1 MVINALICDD
11 DQKYVDQISEYLD
24 HYCYDHSLSYTVKTF
39 TDGTQVKDSDEVY
52 NIAFLD
58 IEVGNVSGLDIA
70 KSLKEKNKNIIIFFV
85 TEYEKYIDD
94 AMDLFALRFIKKP
107 VTENRIYKGLDKAI
121 DLINEDEISFYL
133 KDSRKIKN
141 IKSIKSKDIIYVET
155 GNHKTMVFTNSGCYE
170 SAQLLDYWEKQLT
183 NICFARTHKS
193 FIVNMEYID
202 EYKRNEVKLKNG
214 KIVPIAYKRQTE
226 FRKIFWNY
234 LKRRK

>member
-11 DQKYVDQISEYLD
+11 DQKCVNQISEYLD
-24 HYCYDHSLSYTVKTF
+24 HYCYDHSLSYSVKSF
-39 TDGTQVKDSDEVY
+39 TDGMQAIHSEAVY

-58 IEVGNVSGLDIA
+58 IEIGNVSGLDIA
-70 KSLKEKNKNIIIFFV
+70 KTLKEKNKNIIIFFV

-107 VTENRIYKGLDKAI
+107 VTESRIYKGLDKAI

-133 KDSRKIKN
+133 KDSNQIKN
-141 IKSIKSKDIIYVET
+141 IKSKDIIYVET

-170 SAQLLDYWEKQLT
+170 SAQLLDYWERKLT
-183 NICFARTHKS
+183 NICFARPHKS

-202 EYKRNEVKLKNG
+202 EYKRNEVKLKSG
-214 KIVPIAYKRQTE
+214 KIVPVAYKRQTE

>member
-11 DQKYVDQISEYLD
+11 DQKCVDQISEYLD
-24 HYCYDHSLSYTVKTF
+24 HYCYDHSLSYSVKSF
-39 TDGTQVKDSDEVY
+39 TDGMQAIHSEAVY

-58 IEVGNVSGLDIA
+58 IEIGNVSGLDIA
-70 KSLKEKNKNIIIFFV
+70 KALKEKNKNIIIFFV

-107 VTENRIYKGLDKAI
+107 VTESRIYKGLDKGI

-133 KDSRKIKN
+133 KDSNKIKN
-141 IKSIKSKDIIYVET
+141 IKSKDIIYVET

-170 SAQLLDYWEKQLT
+170 SAQLLDYWEKKLT
-183 NICFARTHKS
+183 NICFARPHKS

-202 EYKRNEVKLKNG
+202 EYKRNEVKLKSG